1 MKKIIDV
8 KPLKNYTIHVKYSDG
23 MEGAV
28 DLSEFVG
35 KGVFKIWNNYSEFE
49 KVSIGNSGE
58 LKWGHNIDIC
68 PDSIYL
74 KLTGKKPDDLFPSL
88 KNNFEYA

>member
-1 MKKIIDV
+1 MKKIIEAV
-8 KPLKNYTIHVKYSDG
+8 PLKNYTIQVKYSDG
-23 MEGAV
+23 VEGVV

-49 KVSIGNSGE
+49 NVSIGNSGE
-58 LKWGHNIDIC
+58 LKWGDDIDIC

-74 KLTGKKPDDLFPSL
+74 KLTGKKPEDLFPPL
-88 KNNFEYA
+88 KKNFEYA